1 MKVAIVLGYYL
12 NDDGTPRQRLINRL
26 ELTLDMIKDLNPD
39 KIIVSGGIAN
49 KKAGVS
55 EAIVMGKWLIE
66 HNVSKDKIIYEYEN
80 SEKIIYEEKSGS
92 TRGNAIYS
100 MPLAFELNPDLV
112 ILVST
117 MDHFVD
123 QPYNTIAYF
132 NDMFEDKNINFI
144 IYTKTKTEKIVEGD

>member
-55 EAIVMGKWLIE
+55 EANVMGKWLIE
-66 HNVSKDKIIYEYEN
+66 HNVSKD
-80 SEKIIYEEKSGS
+80 KIIYEEKSGS

>member
-12 NDDGTPRQRLINRL
+12 NDDGSPRDRLVARL
-26 ELTLDMIKDLNPD
+26 KLTLDMIKDLNPD

-49 KKAGVS
+49 RKAGVS
-55 EAIVMGKWLIE
+55 EASVMGKWLID
-66 HNVSKDKIIYEYEN
+66 NGVDKDM
-80 SEKIIYEEKSGS
+80 IIYEEKSGS

-100 MPLAFELNPDLV
+100 MPMALALNPDMV

-132 NDMFEDKNINFI
+132 NDMFESRNINFL
-144 IYTKTKTEKIVEGD
+144 IYSKSKTEKPFSGD

>member
-55 EAIVMGKWLIE
+55 EASVMGKWLIE
-66 HNVSKDKIIYEYEN
+66 HNVSKD
-80 SEKIIYEEKSGS
+80 KIIYEEKSGS

-100 MPLAFELNPDLV
+100 MPLAFELNPGLV